1 MAPPIRLLTAR
12 DIPDAM
18 RLKEAAGWNQ
28 TEQDWR
34 NVLELEPEGCFAI
47 EMDGAVQATAT
58 AVCYGTRLAWIGM
71 VLTHPDYRG
80 RGLAR
85 ALMEHAIAW
94 LRARGVEWI
103 KLDATDM
110 GRPLYERLGFVAECA
125 VERWAAT
132 APAVTEP
139 RPSGSGRTPPALDVR
154 AVGADRSKWLDHL
167 ARQGSSAG
175 RPGTKAA
182 YFGPCVCTEA
192 AEARE
197 RLCAFLAAHP
207 GERIFW
213 DVLPHNTAAS
223 ELAREFGFA
232 PLRQLV
238 RMALPGPG
246 TFAHD
251 DHLVYAIAGFEFG

>member
-1 MAPPIRLLTAR
+1 
-12 DIPDAM
+12 M

-47 EMDGAVQATAT
+47 EVDGAVQATAT

-132 APAVTEP
+132 APGEVAQA
-139 RPSGSGRTPPALDVR
+139 SACAGSGRTPFDLDLR
-154 AVGADRSKWLDHL
+154 AFGADRSPLL
-167 ARQGSSAG
+167 ELLERQGYSTG

-182 YFGPCVCTEA
+182 YFGPCVCPEA

-197 RLCAFLAAHP
+197 RLCAFLAARP

-213 DVLPHNTAAS
+213 DVLPHNTAAR

-232 PLRQLV
+232 PVRQLV
-238 RMALPGPG
+238 RMTLPGPG
-246 TFAHD
+246 AFAHD
-251 DHLVYAIAGFEFG
+251 DNLVYAIAGFEFG